1 MRAPVT
7 QKPAEDTTL
16 AEDAAPAR
24 DAVGKNA
31 PAASGS
37 AKDGSDA
44 APVPRGVRVRDGL
57 MIALTLLT
65 GVADATTFIKLGS
78 VFTSVMTGNMVLMG
92 LSIGRGD
99 VNAFGYAA
107 LAVVCYIV
115 GTFAG
120 SHIVGKPRPDDRI
133 WPAALTGALLVE
145 FALFLGVAAGWWASH
160 SAPTGALQTV
170 LLVLSTLAMGLQS
183 SAILRLNVSG
193 LSTTYLTGTLTT
205 VVHALVSHRRL
216 RGNGRSVG
224 ILCALILGAALGGL
238 LATQAPA
245 LSPLV
250 PLVVLAGVVITA
262 RVVLDG

>member
-1 MRAPVT
+1 
-7 QKPAEDTTL
+7 
-16 AEDAAPAR
+16 
-24 DAVGKNA
+24 
-31 PAASGS
+31 
-37 AKDGSDA
+37 
-44 APVPRGVRVRDGL
+44 

-65 GVADATTFIKLGS
+65 GAADATTFIKLGT

-99 VNAFGYAA
+99 VNAFGHAA
-107 LAVVCYIV
+107 LVVVSYIV

-120 SHIVGKPRPDDRI
+120 SHIVDKPRPDDRI
-133 WPAALTGALLVE
+133 WPAAL
-145 FALFLGVAAGWWASH
+145 
-160 SAPTGALQTV
+160 TGALQTV

-262 RVVLDG
+262 RTVLDG